1 MHNRSIII
9 ALYLSII
16 SSLIFADIGLA
27 DYPDGY
33 YEVQRIIDGNTFELT
48 DGKNVRLI
56 GVDAPEAGE
65 TCSTEA
71 TQQLSSLISGETVYL
86 EKDVSETDIDGRLL
100 RYVYVNGVFVNLELV
115 YRGYAYA
122 VSDPPDIAYDAQLAD
137 AEQDAINNN
146 RGCLWAIVYL
156 DDDDDD
162 SFWIVASCF
171 IATAAYGS
179 PIDPHVKILRKFRD
193 KHLLTN
199 KLGRKFVRI
208 YYSYSPVIA
217 EYISKHDY
225 LKAIT
230 RFSLLPI
237 IGLSW
242 VALRIGSIATLT
254 IVIIFG
260 IGLVLILMFKRRC
273 RKE

>member
-33 YEVQRIIDGNTFELT
+33 YEVQTIINGNTFELT

-56 GVDAPEAGE
+56 GIDSPEAGE

-71 TQQLSSLISGETVYL
+71 TQRLSSLISGETVYL

-100 RYVYVNGVFVNLELV
+100 RYVYVNGVFVNLEV
-115 YRGYAYA
+115 VSCGYAYA
-122 VSDPPDIAYDAQLAD
+122 VSNPPDITYATQLAN
-137 AEQDAINNN
+137 AEQDAIDNNN
-146 RGCLWAIVYL
+146 GCLWAIIRT

-162 SFWIVASCF
+162 SYWIVGSCF

-179 PIDPHVKILRKFRD
+179 SIYPHVKILRQFRD

-199 KLGRKFVRI
+199 KLGRRFVRI
-208 YYSYSPVIA
+208 YYSYSPVMA

-225 LKAIT
+225 LKAMI

-254 IVIIFG
+254 MAIIFG
-260 IGLVLILMFKRRC
+260 IGLFLILMFKRRC

>member
-1 MHNRSIII
+1 MHNRLIMIT
-9 ALYLSII
+9 LYLSII
-16 SSLIFADIGLA
+16 SLLIFPDIGLA

-33 YEVQRIIDGNTFELT
+33 YKVQRVIDGGTFELT
-48 DGKNVRLI
+48 DGNHVRLLGI
-56 GVDAPEAGE
+56 DSPEAGE

-71 TQQLSSLISGETVYL
+71 TQKLSSLIAGKTVYL
-86 EKDVSETDIDGRLL
+86 EKDVSETDIDERLL

-115 YRGYAYA
+115 YYGYAYA
-122 VSDPPDIAYDAQLAD
+122 VSYPPDIAYASQLAD
-137 AEQDAINNN
+137 AEENAINNEK
-146 RGCLWAIVYL
+146 GCLWAIICL
-156 DDDDDD
+156 NCDGD
-162 SFWIVASCF
+162 SKWIIASCF

-199 KLGRKFVRI
+199 KLGRRFVRM

-217 EYISKHDY
+217 DYISKHDN

-242 VALRIGSIATLT
+242 VVLKLGPIATLT
-254 IVIIFG
+254 LMIIFG
-260 IGLVLILMFKRRC
+260 VGVVYIWMSKRN
-273 RKE
+273 